1 MTDDTS
7 PETAES
13 PAGAAP
19 PPAEPAPAAHEPAP
33 APEHAPGEPEEASAA
48 ERERDEFRDLL
59 LRKTAE
65 FDNYRKRVDRE
76 RQAADQAAAAD
87 LIAELLPLVDDLERA
102 LAAQADSGAAEAYR
116 TGVELIRKQ
125 LLDVLARRG
134 VAPIDTS
141 GQQFDPHFHEA
152 VAHEESADHAAGE
165 IIGEVRRGYVMG
177 ARLLRPAMVRVAK
190 S

>member
-7 PETAES
+7 AETAET
-13 PAGAAP
+13 PAAAAP
-19 PPAEPAPAAHEPAP
+19 PPAESPPAQEAPPPVAEEPRPAPDEP
-33 APEHAPGEPEEASAA
+33 SAA

-65 FDNYRKRVDRE
+65 FDNYRKRVERE
-76 RQAADQAAAAD
+76 RQAADRSAAAG
-87 LIAELLPLVDDLERA
+87 LITELLPLIDDLERA
-102 LAAQADSGAAEAYR
+102 LAAEAGSGAAEAYR

-134 VAPIDTS
+134 VAPLDTA

-177 ARLLRPAMVRVAK
+177 ERLLRPAMVRVAK
-190 S
+190 A

>member
-7 PETAES
+7 VDAGES
-13 PAGAAP
+13 PAEAAR
-19 PPAEPAPAAHEPAP
+19 PPAEPPSAQEEQP
-33 APEHAPGEPEEASAA
+33 APEEPSAA

-76 RQAADQAAAAD
+76 RQAADQAAAAG
-87 LIAELLPLVDDLERA
+87 LITELLPLIDDLERA
-102 LAAQADSGAAEAYR
+102 LAAEAHSGAVEAYR
-116 TGVELIRKQ
+116 AGVELIRRQ
-125 LLDVLARRG
+125 LLEVLARRG
-134 VAPIDTS
+134 VAPLDTA
-141 GQQFDPHFHEA
+141 GQEFDPHFHEA
-152 VAHEESADHAAGE
+152 VAHEESADHDAGQ

-177 ARLLRPAMVRVAK
+177 ERLLRPAMVRVAK

>member
-7 PETAES
+7 PNAAES
-13 PAGAAP
+13 PTGAAP
-19 PPAEPAPAAHEPAP
+19 PPAEPAPT
-33 APEHAPGEPEEASAA
+33 PEEPPSGPEEPSVA

-87 LIAELLPLVDDLERA
+87 LVIELLPMIDDLERA
-102 LAAQADSGAAEAYR
+102 LEAEADSDAAAAYR
-116 TGVELIRKQ
+116 AGVELIRKQ

-134 VAPIDTS
+134 VAPLDTA

-152 VAHEESADHAAGE
+152 VAHEESSDHAAGE
-165 IIGEVRRGYVMG
+165 IIGELRRGYVMG

-190 S
+190 A

>member
-7 PETAES
+7 VDAAES
-13 PAGAAP
+13 SAGATP
-19 PPAEPAPAAHEPAP
+19 PPAEAPPAAEEPAP
-33 APEHAPGEPEEASAA
+33 AEPPSTPEEPSAA

-76 RQAADQAAAAD
+76 RQTADQAAAAD
-87 LIAELLPLVDDLERA
+87 LITELLPLIDDLERA
-102 LAAQADSGAAEAYR
+102 LAAEADSDAVAAYR

-134 VAPIDTS
+134 VAPLDTA
-141 GQQFDPHFHEA
+141 GQQFDPHVHEA
-152 VAHEESADHAAGE
+152 VAHEESADHAAGQ
-165 IIGEVRRGYVMG
+165 IIGEIRRGYVMG
-177 ARLLRPAMVRVAK
+177 VRLLRPAMVRVAK

>member
-7 PETAES
+7 PDAAES
-13 PAGAAP
+13 PTGAAP
-19 PPAEPAPAAHEPAP
+19 PPAEPLPAQEEPPPAP
-33 APEHAPGEPEEASAA
+33 DEPSAA

-87 LIAELLPLVDDLERA
+87 LIAELLPLIDDLERA
-102 LAAQADSGAAEAYR
+102 LAAEADSGAADAYR
-116 TGVELIRKQ
+116 AGVELIRRQ

-134 VAPIDTS
+134 VAPLETA

-152 VAHEESADHAAGE
+152 VAHEESADHAAGQ

-190 S
+190 A

>member
-7 PETAES
+7 LDAAES
-13 PAGAAP
+13 PTEAAP
-19 PPAEPAPAAHEPAP
+19 PPAESPPTTEEPAP
-33 APEHAPGEPEEASAA
+33 APEEPSVA

-87 LIAELLPLVDDLERA
+87 LITELLPLIDDLERA
-102 LAAQADSGAAEAYR
+102 LAAEADSDAAEAYR

-134 VAPIDTS
+134 VAPLDTA

-152 VAHEESADHAAGE
+152 VAHEESADHEAGQ

>member
-7 PETAES
+7 PGPDAGES
-13 PAGAAP
+13 PTGAAP
-19 PPAEPAPAAHEPAP
+19 PPAEPPPAQEEPPAAEEP
-33 APEHAPGEPEEASAA
+33 SAA

-87 LIAELLPLVDDLERA
+87 LITELLPLIDDLERA
-102 LAAQADSGAAEAYR
+102 LEAEADSDAAGAYR
-116 TGVELIRKQ
+116 AGVELIRKQ

-134 VAPIDTS
+134 VAPLDTD

-152 VAHEESADHAAGE
+152 VAHEESSDHAAGE
-165 IIGEVRRGYVMG
+165 IIGELRRGYVMG

-190 S
+190 A

>member
-7 PETAES
+7 PDAAES
-13 PAGAAP
+13 AATAAP
-19 PPAEPAPAAHEPAP
+19 PPAESPPTPEAPPAAPDEP
-33 APEHAPGEPEEASAA
+33 SAA

-76 RQAADQAAAAD
+76 RQAANQAAAAD
-87 LIAELLPLVDDLERA
+87 LITELLPLIDDLERA
-102 LAAQADSGAAEAYR
+102 LAAEAGSGAAEAYR

-125 LLDVLARRG
+125 LLEVLARRG
-134 VAPIDTS
+134 VAPLDTE

-152 VAHEESADHAAGE
+152 VAHEESADHAAGHV
-165 IIGEVRRGYVMG
+165 IAEVRRGYVMG

>member
-7 PETAES
+7 PDAAES
-13 PAGAAP
+13 AATAAP
-19 PPAEPAPAAHEPAP
+19 PPAESPP
-33 APEHAPGEPEEASAA
+33 APEAPPAAAEEPPAAPDEPSAA

-76 RQAADQAAAAD
+76 RQAANQAAAAD
-87 LIAELLPLVDDLERA
+87 LITELLPLIDDLERA
-102 LAAQADSGAAEAYR
+102 LAAEAGSGAAEAYR

-125 LLDVLARRG
+125 LLEVLARRG
-134 VAPIDTS
+134 VAPLDTA

-152 VAHEESADHAAGE
+152 VAHEESADHAAGHV
-165 IIGEVRRGYVMG
+165 IAEVRRGYVMG

>member
-7 PETAES
+7 VDAAEA

-19 PPAEPAPAAHEPAP
+19 PPAEPAPAPEEPAAAEETPP
-33 APEHAPGEPEEASAA
+33 APEEQSAA

-76 RQAADQAAAAD
+76 RQAADRSAAAG
-87 LIAELLPLVDDLERA
+87 LITELLPLIDDLERA
-102 LAAQADSGAAEAYR
+102 LAAEADSGAAEAYR

-134 VAPIDTS
+134 VAPLDTA

-152 VAHEESADHAAGE
+152 VAHEESAEHAAGE

-177 ARLLRPAMVRVAK
+177 ERLLRPAMVRVAK
-190 S
+190 A

>member
-7 PETAES
+7 PNAAES
-13 PAGAAP
+13 PTGAAP
-19 PPAEPAPAAHEPAP
+19 PPAEPAPT
-33 APEHAPGEPEEASAA
+33 PEEPPSVA

-87 LIAELLPLVDDLERA
+87 LVIELLPLIDDLERA
-102 LAAQADSGAAEAYR
+102 LEAEADSDAAAAYR
-116 TGVELIRKQ
+116 AGVELIRKQ

-134 VAPIDTS
+134 VAPLDTT

-152 VAHEESADHAAGE
+152 VVHEESSDHAAGE
-165 IIGEVRRGYVMG
+165 IIGELRRGYVMG

-190 S
+190 A

>member
-7 PETAES
+7 ADAAES
-13 PAGAAP
+13 PTGAAP
-19 PPAEPAPAAHEPAP
+19 PPAEPPPAQEEPH
-33 APEHAPGEPEEASAA
+33 APEEPSAA

-65 FDNYRKRVDRE
+65 FDNYRKRVERE

-87 LIAELLPLVDDLERA
+87 LITELLPLIDDLERA
-102 LAAQADSGAAEAYR
+102 LAAEADSGAADAYR
-116 TGVELIRKQ
+116 AGVELIRKQ

-134 VAPIDTS
+134 VAPLDTA

-152 VAHEESADHAAGE
+152 VAHEESADHEAGQ
-165 IIGEVRRGYVMG
+165 IIGEVRRGYVLG